1 MNLDI
6 TLYYLKILQ
15 NCIRFFTHYLI
26 LIARLNAFFL
36 SGAERNF

>member
-6 TLYYLKILQ
+6 TLYLRILQ
-15 NCIRFFTHYLI
+15 NYIRSFTHYLI

-36 SGAERNF
+36 SGAER